1 MSQSSSQGIYEELT
15 QICAE
20 FSQRPQHHA
29 DRLTLLTYPTDRWV
43 DMLDVVSPPST
54 LYKRLERLAARG
66 ARLVALHV
74 STPDDEWSL
83 VNFYCDA
90 LDAVPATALLLKRA
104 HVVSER
110 H

>member
-1 MSQSSSQGIYEELT
+1 MSKTSSQEIYEELT

-20 FSQRPQHHA
+20 FSQRPQHHG

-43 DMLDVVSPPST
+43 DMLDVVSSAT
-54 LYKRLERLAARG
+54 SLYQRLERLAARD
-66 ARLVALHV
+66 ARLMALHV
-74 STPDDEWSL
+74 STPDEQWSL
-83 VNFYCDA
+83 VNFYCEA

-104 HVVSER
+104 HVPSDS